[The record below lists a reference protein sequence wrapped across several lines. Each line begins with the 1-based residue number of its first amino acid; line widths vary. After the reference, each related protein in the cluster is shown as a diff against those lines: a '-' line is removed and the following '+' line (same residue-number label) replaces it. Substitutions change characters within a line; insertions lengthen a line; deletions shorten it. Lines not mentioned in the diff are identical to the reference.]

1 MIWHKTRDT
10 AGFLL
15 SALIAA
21 SLAFCGAGVAWSGEE
36 GSGEWYHAQEVVPVV
51 HITPEQAREEAW
63 REALKVAAEQAS
75 LEVVAAAAMR
85 VHEADGRLKHEHFA
99 RFVHTGTRA
108 RVVAI
113 DTLFDGVEM
122 RTVGD
127 NGRNEPVHRVEI
139 RARVRPETGTPD
151 PGFALE
157 LNLADKDSSN
167 VYRHGEPLV
176 MELEATRECHVTVF
190 NLYGN
195 DSLLVVFPN
204 ELMPDNRLAAGEL
217 LRIPPPGAGWE
228 LPVGLLPGRDTDQEM
243 LLAVATKQPVPFR
256 RAAGA
261 RQGLLA
267 VEEAMLA
274 INRWLAAIPADQ
286 RIEAMTAYTIVR

>member
-1 MIWHKTRDT
+1 MIWNKTRGA
-10 AGFLL
+10 AGLPL
-15 SALIAA
+15 AALVAA
-21 SLAFCGAGVAWSGEE
+21 LPMFFGAGVAESREE
-36 GSGEWYHAQEVVPVV
+36 DSGEWHHAREVVPIV

-63 REALKVAAEQAS
+63 REALKTAAEQAS
-75 LEVVAAAAMR
+75 LEVVAAAAMQ

-108 RVVAI
+108 RVVAV

-122 RTVGD
+122 RTVKGS
-127 NGRNEPVHRVEI
+127 GRNEPVHRVEI
-139 RARVRPETGTPD
+139 RARVQPETGTPD

-157 LNLADKDSSN
+157 LNLADKDSSY

-176 MELEATRECHVTVF
+176 LELEATRECYVTVF

-204 ELMPDNRLAAGEL
+204 ELLPDNRLAGGEP
-217 LRIPPPGAGWE
+217 LRIPPSGAGWE
-228 LPVGLLPGRDTDQEM
+228 LPVGLLPGRDIDQEM
-243 LLAVATKQPVPFR
+243 LLAVATKRPVPFR
-256 RAAGA
+256 RSAGA

-286 RIEAMTAYTIVR
+286 RIEAMAAYTIVR